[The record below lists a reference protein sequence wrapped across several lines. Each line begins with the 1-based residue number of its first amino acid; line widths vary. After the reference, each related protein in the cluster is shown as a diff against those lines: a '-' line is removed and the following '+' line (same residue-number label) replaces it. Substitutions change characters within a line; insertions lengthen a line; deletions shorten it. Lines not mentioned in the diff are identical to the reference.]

1 MLHVQTTVQ
10 YVIVQL
16 IVRLAMQILTMRM
29 VYAFNALEQLILT
42 QRIMYVIH
50 VQITVSHA
58 IVQLLVRLV
67 Y

>member
-1 MLHVQTTVQ
+1 
-10 YVIVQL
+10 
-16 IVRLAMQILTMRM
+16 MRM

-67 Y
+67 YSDTTILEVVV